1 MRAAA
6 LRVLGVALL
15 ATLACARE
23 ARTDGLVAIKAGRV
37 ITMSGA
43 PIDGAVVLI
52 QDGKI
57 KQIRP
62 GSAVPEGAT
71 VIDAGDSVVMPGLVD
86 ANARFGTRGDP
97 NEESDELT
105 PTFHVAGA
113 LDRDSAALKR
123 AVQLGVT
130 TLRIA
135 PGTADVI
142 AGTGV
147 IVKSAGAGLSS
158 TIVRDGGDLQI
169 GIQDEPAYGN
179 DIPWYSRPD
188 SFYFRQPTTR
198 MGVVWLLREA
208 LFNTKTAIQAGRPLD
223 ARLAGIAAAMQGKT
237 PIYVML
243 RTAVD
248 IETTF
253 TVADEFGLR
262 KLVLVECTE
271 GYKLAGDIARRGVP
285 VILGPCYQYP
295 RTWPEADQG
304 WDVNWNNA
312 GLLVKAG
319 VKIAIASNDPD
330 TPANLLTWAGLA
342 VRAGLPADE
351 ALKAVTTSPAEI
363 IGVADRVGSLGP
375 GKDADL
381 LVLSGDPLRP
391 TTMVQKV
398 IVNGRIAFDAPSGAS
413 AHG

>member
-1 MRAAA
+1 MRAPAVRILGAA
-6 LRVLGVALL
+6 LLV
-15 ATLACARE
+15 TLACACE
-23 ARTDGLVAIKAGRV
+23 ARTDGLIAVKAGRV
-37 ITMSGA
+37 ITMRGL
-43 PIDGAVVLI
+43 PIDGATVLI

-57 KQIRP
+57 KQIGP
-62 GSAVPEGAT
+62 GAAVPDKAT

-113 LDRDSAALKR
+113 IDRDSPALKR

-147 IVKSAGAGLSS
+147 IIKSAAAGLSG
-158 TIVRDGGDLQI
+158 TVVRDGGELQI
-169 GIQDEPAYGN
+169 VMGDEPTYGN
-179 DIPWYSRPD
+179 DIPWYRRPD

-198 MGVVWLLREA
+198 MGIVWLLRKA
-208 LFNTKTAIQAGRPLD
+208 FFDTKTALQAGTPLD
-223 ARLAGIAAAMQGKT
+223 ARLAGIAAALQGKT
-237 PIYVML
+237 PLYVML

-253 TVADEFGLR
+253 TIADEFGLGR
-262 KLVLVECTE
+262 LVLVECTE
-271 GYKLAGDIARRGVP
+271 GYKLAATIARRRIP

-295 RTWPEADQG
+295 RTWPEASQG

-312 GLLVKAG
+312 GLLAKAG
-319 VKIAIASNDPD
+319 VKLAIASNDPD
-330 TPANLLTWAGLA
+330 SPANLLTWAALA
-342 VRAGLPADE
+342 ARAGLPADE
-351 ALKAVTTSPAEI
+351 ALKAVTINPAEI

-391 TTMVQKV
+391 TTMIQKV
-398 IVNGRIAFDAPSGAS
+398 IVNGRIAFDALSGAS
-413 AHG
+413 ADG